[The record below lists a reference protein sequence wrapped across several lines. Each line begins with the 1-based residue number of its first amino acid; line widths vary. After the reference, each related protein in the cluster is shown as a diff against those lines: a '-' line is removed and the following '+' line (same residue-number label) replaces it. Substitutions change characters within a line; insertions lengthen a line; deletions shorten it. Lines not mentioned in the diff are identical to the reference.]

1 LWAALQRHKPGTMG
15 SLPVVVKYAETSK
28 KKDKRELCGSLHV
41 YRMTAQEANEAS
53 QRVRRTHQKKQRKL
67 SEKTRFLR
75 QFVLVFTS
83 LSSEVLSGEVVLGL
97 YRCRWQIELAI
108 KRMKSLININ
118 KLRAHRGSKLA
129 EVYLYGKVLYLLL
142 LEQDMRTTFGQEWG
156 GLDGERQG
164 TWWRLYKLVK
174 ARFDAMLMAPW
185 AWRAEAVPACFHVL
199 MERPR
204 KRKLQRLPRRVVE
217 LRHTLNTL
225 PHAA

>member
-1 LWAALQRHKPGTMG
+1 M
-15 SLPVVVKYAETSK
+15 
-28 KKDKRELCGSLHV
+28 
-41 YRMTAQEANEAS
+41 
-53 QRVRRTHQKKQRKL
+53 
-67 SEKTRFLR
+67 
-75 QFVLVFTS
+75 FTS

-97 YRCRWQIELAI
+97 YRCRWQIELVI

-118 KLRAHRGSKLA
+118 KLRAQRGSKLA

-142 LEQDMRTTFGQEWG
+142 VEHDMRTTFGQEWG

-164 TWWRLYKLVK
+164 TGWRLYKLLK
-174 ARFDAMLMAPW
+174 ARLDARLIAQW

-204 KRKLQRLPRRVVE
+204 KRKLQRLPHRVVE

-225 PHAA
+225 SHAA